1 MYNELKL
8 RRSLGM
14 EAILY
19 KMNHVY
25 PAHDL
30 TLLALIPVHVG
41 QLQLVGFRSSVEGS
55 NDNEVKDV

>member
-8 RRSLGM
+8 RRSLGK

-25 PAHDL
+25 PAYEL
-30 TLLALIPVHVG
+30 TLLALILVHVG
-41 QLQLVGFRSSVEGS
+41 QL
-55 NDNEVKDV
+55 